1 MPAPAALARLD
12 DEAKERDRRNEE
24 ARRKQLVTALATKL
38 GRRYA
43 PGRATLDSFV
53 CDHAGQKAA
62 VEAVRRFAAG
72 IEPAVKDGRGLVL
85 YGTVGTGK
93 DHLLA
98 ALLYAAAGSGFSCSW
113 VAGLELYGR
122 VRDTFDNGRAE
133 ETAIGP
139 HVLPDVLGIS
149 DPILPTNEPG
159 RPQAWRTETLY
170 RILDRRYREVKPT
183 WVTINAEDADDAK
196 AKLGAPDLR
205 PAQGQRRVGPVL
217 LAVFPGAGEVRQGE
231 IDSTTDRPTGKS
243 TRTCPAGRRGTRPAR
258 RPRTPEPGRRHCGPG
273 CTTC

>member
-12 DEAKERDRRNEE
+12 DEAGARPAERGGPAQA
-24 ARRKQLVTALATKL
+24 ARRRAGRQARPPVRPGPGDARLVRL
-38 GRRYA
+38 R
-43 PGRATLDSFV
+43 PP
-53 CDHAGQKAA
+53 GQKAA
-62 VEAVRRFAAG
+62 LDAVRRFAAG
-72 IEPAVKDGRGLVL
+72 IEQAVKDGRGLVL

-98 ALLYAAAGSGFSCSW
+98 ALLYAAAAAGFSCSW

-149 DPILPTNEPG
+149 DPILPTQRAGPAAG
-159 RPQAWRTETLY
+159 VADGDLY
-170 RILDRRYREVKPT
+170 RVLDRRYREVKPT

-196 AKLGAPDLR
+196 AKLGAPI
-205 PAQGQRRVGPVL
+205 
-217 LAVFPGAGEVRQGE
+217 F
-231 IDSTTDRPTGKS
+231 DRLKDNAELVPCFWPSFRERAK
-243 TRTCPAGRRGTRPAR
+243 
-258 RPRTPEPGRRHCGPG
+258 
-273 CTTC
+273 